1 MLKNMS
7 KNFEARRKIT
17 TFAVP
22 KRLPP
27 SVSKTFRDSDI
38 YRERLT
44 ERDLVRDFPADESF
58 INALHRMQAYFYAQK
73 STYDIPV
80 VRVMNNAHFV
90 LNYMMNLD
98 CTDQMEY
105 DTIVY
110 RNSGK
115 DKQLAM
121 ITTITLI
128 AMLEYTESARART
141 CRSVMTEDR
150 SEEFYEGLSLYKKW
164 LENPTDH
171 FSEEDFHIDL
181 MDEINALRVQNAQL
195 TYEYNQLQKQYRIME
210 NQYNQQNNNCT
221 VYNAPVTIN
230 NNYYPSVKEEPE
242 DVQASDSKKDQATDL
257 IPEENDYRALV
268 RWLEH
273 EKERGNDHYADAG
286 FNRSK
291 MCRNLLKII
300 GWWPNQ
306 DSLRKAQMRN

>member
-1 MLKNMS
+1 MS
-7 KNFEARRKIT
+7 KTI
-17 TFAVP
+17 
-22 KRLPP
+22 
-27 SVSKTFRDSDI
+27 RDSDI

-164 LENPTDH
+164 LDNPTDH
-171 FSEEDFHIDL
+171 FSEEDFRIDL

-195 TYEYNQLQKQYRIME
+195 TYQYNQLQKQYRIME

-242 DVQASDSKKDQATDL
+242 EVQEADSKKEHATYTPP
-257 IPEENDYRALV
+257 IPREGDYNGV
-268 RWLEH
+268 RLYIDERKKYDTEFKDFCNSH
-273 EKERGNDHYADAG
+273 NRKELCDYLTKQFGWFVDNNSLCQNIR
-286 FNRSK
+286 
-291 MCRNLLKII
+291 RN
-300 GWWPNQ
+300 
-306 DSLRKAQMRN
+306 M

>member
-1 MLKNMS
+1 MRHEEKLLPLQS
-7 KNFEARRKIT
+7 
-17 TFAVP
+17 

-171 FSEEDFHIDL
+171 FSEEDFRIDL

-195 TYEYNQLQKQYRIME
+195 TYQYDQLQKQYRIME

-242 DVQASDSKKDQATDL
+242 DVQASDSKKDQATYTPP
-257 IPEENDYRALV
+257 IPQERKYSQV
-268 RWLEH
+268 REYI
-273 EKERGNDHYADAG
+273 KERMKYDAE
-286 FNRSK
+286 FK
-291 MCRNLLKII
+291 QFC
-300 GWWPNQ
+300 
-306 DSLRKAQMRN
+306 DTHSLRDLCTKLTREFGWFVDEHSLGINKNRHGGW